1 MGYYVKNR
9 QLQSGSSG
17 VVLPAGGSATR
28 PLAPS
33 FGLIRYNTDI
43 ASVEFFNGIQFVTLS
58 AAGSI
63 AYTVDS
69 FTGNGVTTTFTMSI
83 SESQS
88 AQIIVFVGA
97 IYQDPTVYSVNGG
110 FDIIFSEAPPSG
122 MPINVIHSAT

>member
-28 PLAPS
+28 PLAPN

-58 AAGSI
+58 QSGSI

-69 FTGNGVTTTFTMSI
+69 FTGNGITTTFTMSI
-83 SESQS
+83 VESQS

-110 FDIIFSEAPPSG
+110 FDITFSEAPPDG
-122 MPINVIHSAT
+122 MPINVIHSVT

>member
-17 VVLPAGGSATR
+17 GVLPAGGSATR

-58 AAGSI
+58 QAGSI

-83 SESQS
+83 AESQS
-88 AQIIVFVGA
+88 AQIIVFIGA

-110 FDIIFSEAPPSG
+110 FDITFSGAPPDG

>member
-28 PLAPS
+28 PLAPN

-58 AAGSI
+58 QSGSI

-110 FDIIFSEAPPSG
+110 FDITFSEAPPSG
-122 MPINVIHSAT
+122 MPINVIHSVT